1 MSYLNFD
8 KTVLVNLERS
18 LQKEMI
24 RTNRAGEKTT
34 IRRKT
39 LQVVVMYYVTSETYS
54 CSISALTSLAF
65 TV

>member
-24 RTNRAGEKTT
+24 RTNRAGWEVL
-34 IRRKT
+34 R
-39 LQVVVMYYVTSETYS
+39 Q
-54 CSISALTSLAF
+54 
-65 TV
+65 

>member
-24 RTNRAGEKTT
+24 RTK
-34 IRRKT
+34 
-39 LQVVVMYYVTSETYS
+39 LSE
-54 CSISALTSLAF
+54 F
-65 TV
+65 